1 MENLPVEILLI
12 EDNIDDAELTIHA
25 LKKKNLGNNLIHL
38 KDGEEALEFLYATG
52 KYAGRNLNLQPRM
65 ILLDLKMPKLNG
77 MEVLEKVKTEPS
89 TKKIP
94 VVILT
99 SSREDPDLIRCYELG
114 ANSYIVKPVDFE
126 SFVNAVAELGLYW
139 IILNQIP
146 GQENR
151 GK

>member
-25 LKKKNLGNNLIHL
+25 LKKKNLGNNLTHL